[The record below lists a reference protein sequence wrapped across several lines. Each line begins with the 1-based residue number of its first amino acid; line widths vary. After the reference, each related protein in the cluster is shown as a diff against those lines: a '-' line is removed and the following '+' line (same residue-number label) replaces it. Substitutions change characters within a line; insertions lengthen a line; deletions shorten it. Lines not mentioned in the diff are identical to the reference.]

1 MKKILSLALS
11 LAVILSAF
19 TFVMPQASTEEAPFI
34 EYLMYKDFSD
44 ASSLSEV
51 YNGHNS
57 TTAIYDSSTGAFK
70 DEYATRGYELTEEGT
85 FKMKGTKSVYHTRF
99 LEKKVT
105 PLPKLVFSYD
115 IKTNMSGS
123 KGYYI
128 SVKDNTYG
136 ASAVALYDNGII
148 YANHK
153 KSVQLGTF
161 TAGQWTNITIVY
173 DNVNPSGAYNKRDIY
188 IDGVYAGTNQV
199 TATAKLDYVQ
209 AGRLSYSP
217 AIYLNTTQYV
227 EFDNMKAYALPS
239 NLDYEVENG
248 AGKTITVNYN
258 MIPSTG
264 ATEASNYT
272 VTDKSGNAIA
282 VTSAVVSE
290 RNPAQVVLTL
300 ASELAPYGEYTVKV
314 NGENVKAATEAAAE
328 GVTRVVA
335 EAITISAEDA
345 GCTFGAKVETFPF
358 EDTENV
364 YCVDYENLTEATVAS
379 IGGKYN
385 SSTNVSYNASASL
398 TVDGD
403 YKYLT
408 VEQLK
413 TTAQINSRFGIDTYD
428 FSGEPSAFIYE
439 WKVRTHFSENP
450 RAMFEI
456 RDGEFF
462 GPAFAALYNGKVY
475 DRRIRDDSAKVIGEY
490 TDGEWITL
498 TSVYFTEYVE
508 VEGVQK
514 IRRDTYI
521 NGKYAATNY
530 ENVPADG
537 DNAGYYSFLKNT
549 GNSFCLSPAI
559 RNYASQG
566 TEAGAT
572 VDIDYHKLAKASAK
586 LTAELADAKASPAGY
601 VDLFLNN
608 IPDEASLIENAY
620 VVDEES
626 ALASKI
632 LYCEYPQGFNVSAYS
647 QKARLWFENKLEN
660 EKTYKLRIIGAKD
673 IYGNELKF
681 EAEFVTAVPDA
692 ENLVITKA
700 EGKATATVTV
710 NKPSED
716 FVLRIAAYKNID
728 GALIM
733 TGSAEAALSAE
744 GEVTTDSIDV
754 SSADVVKAFAWKAG
768 RPVMEH
774 VAE

>member
-34 EYLMYKDFSD
+34 DYLMYKDFSD
-44 ASSLSEV
+44 ASSMSAV
-51 YNGHNS
+51 YSDYNN
-57 TTAIYDSSTGAFK
+57 TTAIYNSETGAFA
-70 DEYATRGYELTEEGT
+70 ESLAARGYELTEEGT
-85 FKMKGTKSVYHTRF
+85 FKMKGTKSTYHTRF

-105 PLPKLVFSYD
+105 PLPQLVFSYD
-115 IKTNMSGS
+115 IKTNMSGN

-128 SVKDNTYG
+128 SVKGNTYG

-148 YANHK
+148 YANDK

-173 DNVNPSGAYNKRDIY
+173 DNVNPSGGYNKRDIY
-188 IDGVYAGTNQV
+188 INGVYAGTHQV
-199 TATAKLDYVQ
+199 SSSAKLDYVQ
-209 AGRLSYSP
+209 CGRLSYSP

-227 EFDNMKAYALPS
+227 EFDNMKAYALPT

-282 VTSAVVSE
+282 VSSAAVSE

-358 EDTENV
+358 EDTENA
-364 YCVDYENLTEATVAS
+364 YCVDFEKLTEATVKS
-379 IGGKYN
+379 IGGNYVTG
-385 SSTNVSYNASASL
+385 SSNNHGAEAAL

-408 VEQLK
+408 VEQLS
-413 TTAQINSRFGIDTYD
+413 TTAQINARFPLDEYD
-428 FSGEPSAFIYE
+428 FSGAPSAFIYE
-439 WKVRTHFSENP
+439 WKVRPHFSENP
-450 RAMFEI
+450 RAMFEL
-456 RDGEFF
+456 RDGNWW
-462 GPAFAALYNGKVY
+462 GPAFPSLYDGKVY
-475 DRRIRDDSAKVIGEY
+475 DRRIRDDSAKVIGKY
-490 TDGEWITL
+490 TDGEWVTL
-498 TSVYFTEYVE
+498 TSVYFTEYVD

-530 ENVPADG
+530 EDIPSSNG
-537 DNAGYYSFLKNT
+537 SYYSFLKGT
-549 GNSFCLSPAI
+549 GTFCLSPAI

-572 VDIDYHKLAKASAK
+572 LDIDYHKVAKASAK

-632 LYCEYPQGFNVSAYS
+632 LYCEYPQGFNVSTYS

-660 EKTYKLRIIGAKD
+660 EKNYKLRIIGAKD

-681 EAEFVTAVPDA
+681 EAEFFTAVPDA

-700 EGKATATVTV
+700 DGKATATVTV

-733 TGSAEAALSAE
+733 TGSVEAALSAE

-774 VAE
+774 IAE